1 MKIPDQLIKD
11 FPGNAISF
19 RSSYREDGS
28 YIGYYLIV
36 NDRKI
41 LLHITSGFLNS
52 VDIETVK
59 GRTLYW
65 MFVKYLID
73 IFGCQPEKESL
84 ADSLR
89 FTVDEEEF
97 YEYFKSKVKV
107 EPHYDSRERYDT
119 KALPEYEGDE
129 EEIYRKIMEKYKG
142 KFDDL
147 NQYIEKMKE

>member
-19 RSSYREDGS
+19 QSSYREDGS
-28 YIGYYLIV
+28 YIGYYLKV

-52 VDIETVK
+52 QEIETEK

-73 IFGCQPEKESL
+73 IFGCQPEEGSF

-97 YEYFKSKVKV
+97 FEYLRNKVKI
-107 EPHYDSRERYDT
+107 EPRYDSRERYDN

-129 EEIYRKIMEKYKG
+129 EEIYRKIMEQYRG
-142 KFDDL
+142 RFDDL
-147 NQYIEKMKE
+147 NEYIEKLKE